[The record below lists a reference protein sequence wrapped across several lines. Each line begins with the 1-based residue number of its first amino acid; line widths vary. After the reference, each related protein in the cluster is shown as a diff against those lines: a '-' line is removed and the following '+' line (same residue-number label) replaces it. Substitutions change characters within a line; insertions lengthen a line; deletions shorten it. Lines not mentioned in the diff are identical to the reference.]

1 MPQENVEVV
10 RELWDAY
17 SRGDID
23 RVIAL
28 SDPYVV
34 LVTLEEGPLYG
45 PDAVRANYARWMEAW
60 EEEPETAV
68 EEVIGSGDHV
78 LVIACFQGRGRGSG
92 VRVEQRLYEV
102 YTLRNGRIL
111 RVDEFS
117 DRAAALAAVGLSE

>member
-1 MPQENVEVV
+1 MSQENVEVV

-17 SRGDID
+17 SRGDFD

-28 SDPYVV
+28 TDPYVV
-34 LVTLEEGPLYG
+34 LVTLEEGALYG
-45 PDAVRANYARWMEAW
+45 PNAVRANYARWMEAW
-60 EEEPETAV
+60 EEEPETTV

-117 DRAAALAAVGLSE
+117 DRANALEAAGLRE